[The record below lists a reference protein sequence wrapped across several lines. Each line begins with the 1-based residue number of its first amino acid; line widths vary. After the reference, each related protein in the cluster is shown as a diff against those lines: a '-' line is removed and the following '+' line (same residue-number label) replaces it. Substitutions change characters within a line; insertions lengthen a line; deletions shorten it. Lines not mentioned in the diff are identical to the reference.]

1 MICDIIRRMSNEPK
15 MNEPKMRLTPP
26 EPDIRDTD
34 GFAKSDIFGHA
45 EFGAWLANSIYG
57 LQMPSVLALTSGW
70 GNGKTVFA
78 KQLAGE
84 LRKKWVETE
93 DTRKAGNAPVIYFD
107 AFANDYQKNALFAL
121 VGEVMEFIG
130 RRKKMAGKASE
141 SIARIGKGVS
151 KTLAECA
158 ARYATMG
165 AVGVEDVSKSMKTA
179 LDKRMEDAEKGRE
192 VVKEFRN
199 ALENA
204 AKELGGGQPLVFIV
218 DELDRCRPDF
228 ALELLEKIKHLFSV
242 PNVCFLVVTNLEQFQ
257 AVVQRTYGYSDNE
270 ARVYLD
276 KFFHHIFR
284 LPLSNQHPTFNVE
297 KYISHLWDVMCFPP
311 ISDEMMQY
319 MKRIAVHHEMS
330 LRDIE
335 QMFACATL
343 IQLEGNSFRN
353 FGSFVIVAALRAL
366 RKINPNVYGEI
377 LQGTASWDDL
387 PPKIKQGPIGPVLYL
402 IKGYMNE
409 YERKECLIFLGT
421 EEAVGEE
428 VRRKKLTQ
436 AAIRIE
442 QFAE

>member
-1 MICDIIRRMSNEPK
+1 MICDIIRRMSNEL
-15 MNEPKMRLTPP
+15 KMRLTPP

-84 LRKKWVETE
+84 LRNKWAQTE
-93 DTRKAGNAPVIYFD
+93 DERKAENAPVIYFD
-107 AFANDYQKNALFAL
+107 AFANDYQENALFAL
-121 VGEVMEFIG
+121 AGEVMKFIG
-130 RRKKMAGKASE
+130 RRGKITREVKKSV
-141 SIARIGKGVS
+141 ARIAKGVGS
-151 KTLAECA
+151 VMAEGV
-158 ARYATMG
+158 ARYATGGLAG
-165 AVGVEDVSKSMKTA
+165 ATNIADAMESA
-179 LDKRMEDAEKGRE
+179 LEKRMKEAGQGRDAICEFREALKDTAEKI
-192 VVKEFRN
+192 
-199 ALENA
+199 
-204 AKELGGGQPLVFIV
+204 GGGQPLVFIV

-228 ALELLEKIKHLFSV
+228 ALEILEKIKHLFSV
-242 PNVCFLVVTNLEQFQ
+242 ENVCFLVVTNLEQFK
-257 AVVQRTYGYSDNE
+257 AVVQRTYGYSDDE

-276 KFFHHIFR
+276 KFFHHVFR

-335 QMFACATL
+335 QMFACAAL

-353 FGSFVIVAALRAL
+353 FGPFMIVAALRAL

-402 IKGYMNE
+402 IKGYLNE

-421 EEAVGEE
+421 KEAVGED
-428 VRRKKLTQ
+428 VRRKLLTQ